1 MSQFYV
7 NDITKQI
14 IKNTIPKIKVVL
26 LIISSLPLSFLFLN
40 KSPAPPVIIWDAPSA
55 LPLWSK
61 TSAIITIHK
70 MINP

>member
-26 LIISSLPLSFLFLN
+26 LIISSLPLSFLQFYSYSLFLLPTGIPN
-40 KSPAPPVIIWDAPSA
+40 KFFIFPVI
-55 LPLWSK
+55 LR
-61 TSAIITIHK
+61 
-70 MINP
+70 N